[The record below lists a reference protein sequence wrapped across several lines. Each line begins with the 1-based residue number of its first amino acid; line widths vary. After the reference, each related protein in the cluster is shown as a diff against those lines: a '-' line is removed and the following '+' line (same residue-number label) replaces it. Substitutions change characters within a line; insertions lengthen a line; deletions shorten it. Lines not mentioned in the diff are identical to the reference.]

1 MEAARSEQARLR
13 WQCRRGL
20 KELDLLL
27 ERYVTEVWPVAPAA
41 ERLQFLRLVECEDPE
56 LTALLSG
63 ATPPGDPALAALL
76 ARVRAG
82 CVSPSC

>member
-1 MEAARSEQARLR
+1 MEPAGSEQARLR

-27 ERYVTEVWPVAPAA
+27 ERYVMEVWPVAPAA